1 MSLLS
6 LKVYLYS
13 KQECVGEE
21 LIVFTLSG
29 PNLGLI
35 TCLMG
40 SIIRAL
46 RKLFLSLNRRSP
58 ETSLGKH
65 GQMQKK
71 KIIRLILIYHMLW
84 NNVSVLVFLDEF
96 VNSFG
101 GI

>member
-71 KIIRLILIYHMLW
+71 IIRLILIYHMLW

-101 GI
+101 GT

>member
-29 PNLGLI
+29 SNLGLI

-46 RKLFLSLNRRSP
+46 RKLFFSLNRRSP

-65 GQMQKK
+65 RQMQK

-101 GI
+101 GT